1 MAEIATN
8 ENIECPGG
16 MPAFLAYPKAAGRYP
31 VVVLMHERYGL
42 VAHAKD
48 LARRCAADG
57 YVVLAPNFFFKH
69 PDQKALNA
77 GNDRYDMTDPESVV
91 LLKSALA
98 ALRNMAFADMSKV
111 AVAGYCQTGRH
122 PLVFAAEVKIQAVVV
137 WYGAASKARMGG
149 ERHPAAA
156 ARRHHRENRMPGLW
170 RLRLGRSHHFGRRCA
185 PFPDLVGGA

>member
-16 MPAFLAYPKAAGRYP
+16 QPGFVAYPKAAGGYP

-57 YVVLAPNFFFKH
+57 YAVLAPNFFFKH

-77 GNDRYDMTDPESVV
+77 GNVRYAMTDPESVV

-98 ALRNMAFADMSKV
+98 GSSNMSFADMTKV

-122 PLVFAAEVKIQAVVV
+122 PLLLPAEKKIRSAGV
-137 WYGAASKARMGG
+137 WHGAPPKHGWDASA
-149 ERHPAAA
+149 
-156 ARRHHRENRMPGLW
+156 
-170 RLRLGRSHHFGRRCA
+170 
-185 PFPDLVGGA
+185 

>member
-57 YVVLAPNFFFKH
+57 FVVLAPNFFFRH
-69 PDQKALNA
+69 PDQTALNA
-77 GNDRYDMTDPESVV
+77 GDSRYDLTDPESVE
-91 LLKSALA
+91 LLKSALT
-98 ALRNMAFADMSKV
+98 ALEKNPFADMTKIAV
-111 AVAGYCQTGRH
+111 AV
-122 PLVFAAEVKIQAVVV
+122 
-137 WYGAASKARMGG
+137 
-149 ERHPAAA
+149 
-156 ARRHHRENRMPGLW
+156 
-170 RLRLGRSHHFGRRCA
+170 
-185 PFPDLVGGA
+185 